1 MSKNQKKRARKK
13 QKKAVE
19 ADEGGPSSC
28 ADVTCAVSEGGGVK
42 REEEKVVVK
51 DPVEEL
57 KKKLSEAKAS
67 QVGERKTFVL
77 YTHTLRQPPIYSVV
91 ITILHF
97 TEKVYCTLSSIY
109 DTTGSRDGSAVARG
123 LMETEGQRPS
133 SR

>member
-77 YTHTLRQPPIYSVV
+77 RQPPIYSVV